1 MVRLSPS
8 EGLPATWEME
18 LRNCRLAS
26 TGSTTVVVTIPSSG
40 LPERTARCWWQR
52 SSNCSGVSLRCVSRH
67 FSAASLASRGPAPL
81 TASSNADT
89 SAPSG
94 GLVTASNSDSAE
106 AALISPLLTASFS
119 SGEAANASP
128 NRTREAASPYEV
140 LVRPASQSAMLR
152 APLPSHTRWRSASA
166 TTTACKARTRS
177 RCCCNP
183 NAPAANDSRD
193 SECTLTIATAVAPSS
208 RSSRD
213 ASTLPVLSNTSSFHN
228 LGSRFVSTLSRRWQH
243 RASSA
248 RLAAQASTR
257 RAAICTKR
265 GRVEMLFGVCAKS
278 ESSFTNAA
286 TSWSSAS
293 WCVRTGPAMASIV
306 SA

>member
-40 LPERTARCWWQR
+40 LPERTARCCWQR

-81 TASSNADT
+81 TASSNAAR

-94 GLVTASNSDSAE
+94 GLVTASNNDSAE
-106 AALISPLLTASFS
+106 AAEMWPLLTAFFS
-119 SGEAANASP
+119 SGDALNASP

-152 APLPSHTRWRSASA
+152 APVPSHTRCRSASA
-166 TTTACKARTRS
+166 TTTACNARTRS

-183 NAPAANDSRD
+183 SAPAANESRD

-208 RSSRD
+208 SSSRD
-213 ASTLPVLSNTSSFHN
+213 VSTVPVLSNTSSDHN
-228 LGSRFVSTLSRRWQH
+228 PDRKEFFEDLHRPVRPLNSVFGPDLSCAERRLGVSVATAPSLRRCGRWH
-243 RASSA
+243 P
-248 RLAAQASTR
+248 TR
-257 RAAICTKR
+257 RHQGTWPR
-265 GRVEMLFGVCAKS
+265 R
-278 ESSFTNAA
+278 
-286 TSWSSAS
+286 
-293 WCVRTGPAMASIV
+293 
-306 SA
+306 